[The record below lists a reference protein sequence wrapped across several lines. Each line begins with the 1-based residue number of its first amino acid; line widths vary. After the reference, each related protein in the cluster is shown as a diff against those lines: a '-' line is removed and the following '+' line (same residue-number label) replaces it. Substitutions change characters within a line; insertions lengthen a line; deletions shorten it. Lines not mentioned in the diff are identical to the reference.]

1 MIGASR
7 QGLEEQPFTLEAID
21 RSLLQRAVA
30 THVGFR
36 LKPMKGLGV
45 EIVVRREGAPVEE
58 ALPEVAD
65 RPLHLALGLSPIGS
79 ARSDPEV
86 SVVCVA
92 HELRVLDEGAI
103 IVSTVLDDDRLHLVE
118 QKL

>member
-45 EIVVRREGAPVEE
+45 EMTPQ
-58 ALPEVAD
+58 
-65 RPLHLALGLSPIGS
+65 GLN
-79 ARSDPEV
+79 
-86 SVVCVA
+86 
-92 HELRVLDEGAI
+92 L
-103 IVSTVLDDDRLHLVE
+103 
-118 QKL
+118 